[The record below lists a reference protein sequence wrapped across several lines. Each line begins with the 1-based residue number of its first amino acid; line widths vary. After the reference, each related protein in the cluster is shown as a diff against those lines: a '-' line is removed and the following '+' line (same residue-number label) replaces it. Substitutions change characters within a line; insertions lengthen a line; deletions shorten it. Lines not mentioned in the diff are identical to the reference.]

1 MSRLFYFL
9 TVAVVACGTSSER
22 PIVAPMTPAPAPI
35 APSEEPPGDVRIDGN
50 ALGAPVRE
58 LLALEPFHAPC
69 DVDAIDHKQRTLY
82 FWAGGTC
89 PQASPFPDATTVVV
103 LTPRAKDVPHGDQP
117 ITLVAWSGPY
127 FDKRTTLP
135 VRVGDKRTD
144 AAPALGKPVCARV
157 PVATGTGPTP
167 DLRGSF
173 RGSTAPSR
181 RPSRPRG
188 FHRGR
193 RSGPRLSPDP
203 DQGCRQACVLD
214 RRRAPDGHAPRRG
227 P

>member
-35 APSEEPPGDVRIDGN
+35 APSEEPPGDVRIDGI

-144 AAPALGKPVCARV
+144 AERALGKAVCARV
-157 PVATGTGPTP
+157 TVSTENGQKHEAATCTWDRVHAYFVDGVIAVLAIGELTADSDEESAATLERLYAHHLRYVGTG
-167 DLRGSF
+167 R
-173 RGSTAPSR
+173 
-181 RPSRPRG
+181 
-188 FHRGR
+188 
-193 RSGPRLSPDP
+193 
-203 DQGCRQACVLD
+203 
-214 RRRAPDGHAPRRG
+214 
-227 P
+227 